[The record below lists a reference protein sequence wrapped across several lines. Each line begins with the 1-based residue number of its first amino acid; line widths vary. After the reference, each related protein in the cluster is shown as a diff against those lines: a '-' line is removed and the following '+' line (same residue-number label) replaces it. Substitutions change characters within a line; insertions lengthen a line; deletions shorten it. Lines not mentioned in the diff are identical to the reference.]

1 MSELLVALN
10 GKMRSGKSTVAEK
23 LKKEKGFHI
32 VSIGSTIKKVANYLI
47 EQPAALKDYLKEVL
61 KGEGDAKF
69 EEVFEAF
76 ITQYQQQFTD
86 AVFEKDGTGLYVK
99 NESYRK
105 LTQMV
110 ATYFRN
116 VYSEDIWMRFIAV
129 DAIDLAD
136 KGEKVVCD
144 DLRLKSEKRI
154 LEMFGFIV
162 IRFDISKEEQ
172 RARSAR
178 LGENI
183 SDELLNHP
191 TEVDLDE
198 AYFDYRFNVDN
209 LSIDEMYQKVVD
221 YLKL

>member
-1 MSELLVALN
+1 MNELLVALN

-23 LKKEKGFHI
+23 LRDEHGFHI
-32 VSIGSTIKKVANYLI
+32 VSIGSTIKKVANLLI
-47 EQPAALKDYLKEVL
+47 EQPEALKSYLKEVL
-61 KGEGDAKF
+61 KSEGDDKF
-69 EEVFEAF
+69 EAVFRTF
-76 ITQYQQQFTD
+76 ITQYQTQFSEAVWQKD
-86 AVFEKDGTGLYVK
+86 AHGFYVK

-129 DAIDLAD
+129 EAIDLAD

-154 LEMFGFIV
+154 LEMFGFLI

-198 AYFDYRFNVDN
+198 VYFDYRFSVDGM
-209 LSIDEMYQKVVD
+209 SVDDMYQHVID